1 MGTVYKFYL
10 VLLHCTLSCTAVHAS
25 SVFQHIHTNQLLNPF
40 HFLSLTT
47 QVHAKRTAAANAA
60 RNGAGFEM
68 GGQGEEE
75 E

>member
-25 SVFQHIHTNQLLNPF
+25 SVFQHTQTNQLLNPF
-40 HFLSLTT
+40 HFLSST